1 MTKYT
6 LIGVLSCVGGGLL
19 IGFQMLSSIMG
30 PKAVWQSLSLV
41 DIVGEQYFEW
51 VGNSSFGG
59 LERIAEYIVTMPLF
73 VLLFCIGGLFFVLDY
88 FLGRR

>member
-6 LIGVLSCVGGGLL
+6 LMGILACLGGGLL
-19 IGFQMLSSIMG
+19 IGFQALSSTMG
-30 PKAVWQSLSLV
+30 SQAVWQSLSLV

-51 VGNSSFGG
+51 MGNSSSGG
-59 LERIAEYIVTMPLF
+59 VERIAEYVVTMPVF
-73 VLLFCIGGLFFVLDY
+73 ILLFCIGGLFFVLNY